1 LKTTSADTP
10 PIAIVAKTN
19 RPVKNISIA
28 NNMLK
33 VYLTNAISVITPRI
47 ATVPVETYI
56 CCLTVSLDFLE
67 NKCSRLTR
75 AIAAPAIA
83 ANAV

>member
-1 LKTTSADTP
+1 
-10 PIAIVAKTN
+10 VAKTN

-47 ATVPVETYI
+47 VTVPVET
-56 CCLTVSLDFLE
+56 
-67 NKCSRLTR
+67 
-75 AIAAPAIA
+75 
-83 ANAV
+83 